1 MTRLMLLDSNGLI
14 YRGYHALPPLT
25 TSKGELVNAVFGFCS
40 ILLRGIQ
47 DLQPEYVAA
56 CFDLPGPTFRH
67 EQFAEYKATRAP
79 MPDDLRSQ
87 FPKVREVVAALR
99 IPVYEMAGFEADDVI
114 GTITRDLD
122 ARGLDTTV
130 VTGDLD
136 MLQIVTDHT
145 RLMTTRQGVDSTIY
159 YDPAKIWERYEL
171 RPDQMIDYKALKGD
185 PTDNIPGIPG
195 VGEKTAAKLV
205 GQFGSIEGIYERLA
219 EVKPDKLRE
228 KLVEAREQVFASREL
243 SRIVRDLP
251 IEFDLEA
258 ARLSDYDRA
267 EVVRLF
273 REFEFRTLIDRL
285 PPLTGESAMDA
296 AEAMRS
302 VAGTVA
308 AARVAGAPGGAVGGV
323 AGAGAASGA
332 APSSAGAWTRRPG
345 SSSRSLLGE
354 GDGLQL
360 TMDFESTGLAEPD
373 PGLTPAASR
382 PRPAGAAGPVDLAAA
397 LRAAVADPALLDR
410 FEATDE
416 DAADAT
422 AWLAGREE
430 IGAALLMDDP
440 RPMRGMPQALS
451 LAGGDG
457 RVLVAEGHDA
467 VGRLGDI
474 LLRSGARVVGHETKP
489 LVVANIAG
497 GATQPLPVAFDT
509 QIAAYL
515 LNASLRSQT
524 IADVAHERLDITLPP
539 AADVP
544 PAVRIGLDALAA
556 LAVRE
561 PLEKAL
567 VEAGLDRLFREIELP
582 LIPVLAEME
591 AAGVAIDREALAL
604 LDTEFSHEMA
614 RLESEIY
621 LDVGHDFNLGS
632 PKQLEQILFYEL
644 NLPKGKRT
652 KTGYSTDASVL
663 EELKPAHPMIAK
675 LLDWRLYSKLRST
688 YIEALPL
695 LVSERDGRLH
705 TTFHQAVAATGR
717 LSSSDPNLQNIPIR
731 SDLGRRIRRAFVA
744 GSAEVTLLAADYSQI
759 ELRIIAHVSGDEHLR
774 DAFARGADIH
784 RETAARVLHKAPEDV
799 THDERSM
806 AKMVNFG
813 LAYGMSDFGLSS
825 RAGISRGE
833 AKEFIDN
840 YFATYSGISY
850 YMLHIKELARQQGFV
865 STLLGRRRSIPELR
879 IPALRS
885 AGERMAINMPIQGT
899 AADIVKIAMIRLP
912 GRLREAGLGARM
924 LLQVHD
930 ELVLEVPRGEVDA
943 TAPILRSTMEG
954 ALKLDV
960 PLTVDV
966 KVGDDWESMRPLT
979 REDEV
984 LAELGEAPAE
994 VIAG

>member
-1 MTRLMLLDSNGLI
+1 MHRLMLLDSNGLI

-47 DLQPEYVAA
+47 DLEPEYVAA

-67 EQFAEYKATRAP
+67 EQFAEYKATRTP

-87 FPKVREVVAALR
+87 FPLVRQVVAALR
-99 IPVYEMAGFEADDVI
+99 IPVYEMAGYEADDVI
-114 GTITRDLD
+114 GTITRDMD
-122 ARGLDTTV
+122 GRGVNTTI

-136 MLQIVTDHT
+136 MLQIVTETT
-145 RLMTTRQGVDSTIY
+145 RLMTTRQGVDSTVY
-159 YDPAKIWERYEL
+159 YTPEKIWERFEL

-205 GQFGSIEGIYERLA
+205 GQFGSLEGIYARLD
-219 EVKPDKLRE
+219 EVKPEKLRD
-228 KLVEAREQVFASREL
+228 KLVEARVQVFASREL

-251 IEFDLEA
+251 VELDLEA

-285 PPLTGESAMDA
+285 PPLTGESAGEAVA
-296 AEAMRS
+296 ALRS
-302 VAGTVA
+302 VAGSVA
-308 AARVAGAPGGAVGGV
+308 AARVPGE
-323 AGAGAASGA
+323 
-332 APSSAGAWTRRPG
+332 PPRPPRPG
-345 SSSRSLLGE
+345 REGRSLVRGGE
-354 GDGLQL
+354 GLQL
-360 TMDFESTGLAEPD
+360 SMDFGSAGMGETAAEPE
-373 PGLTPAASR
+373 PRAPRTTAPAE
-382 PRPAGAAGPVDLAAA
+382 PVDPATA
-397 LRAAVADPALLDR
+397 LRAAVADPTLLER

-416 DAADAT
+416 DATGAAT
-422 AWLAGREE
+422 WLAGQSEV
-430 IGAALLMDDP
+430 GVALLMDDP
-440 RPMRGMPQALS
+440 RPMRGMPQAFAV
-451 LAGGDG
+451 AGGDG
-457 RVLVAEGHDA
+457 RVLVAEGHAA
-467 VGRLGDI
+467 VGLLGD
-474 LLRSGARVVGHETKP
+474 LLLKSGVQVVGHETKP
-489 LVVANIAG
+489 IVVANIAG
-497 GATQPLPVAFDT
+497 GATMPLAVAFDT

-524 IADVAHERLDITLPP
+524 IADVAHERLDVTLPP
-539 AADVP
+539 AGDVP
-544 PAVRIGLDALAA
+544 AAVRVGLDALAA
-556 LAVRE
+556 LAARE

-567 VEAGLDRLFREIELP
+567 AEVGLDRLFREIELP

-591 AAGVAIDREALAL
+591 AAGVAIDREALAA
-604 LDTEFSHEMA
+604 LDVEFGAEMA
-614 RLESEIY
+614 RLEAEIY

-663 EELKPAHPMIAK
+663 EELKPAHPMIGK

-695 LVSERDGRLH
+695 LVSDRDGRLH

-731 SDLGRRIRRAFVA
+731 SALGRRIRRAFVA
-744 GSAEVTLLAADYSQI
+744 GGPDVTLLAADYSQI

-784 RETAARVLHKAPEDV
+784 RETAALVLHKAPADV
-799 THDERSM
+799 NNDERSM

-825 RAGISRGE
+825 RAGISRAE
-833 AKEFIDN
+833 AKAFIDN

-850 YMLHIKELARQQGFV
+850 YMIQIKDLARQQGWV
-865 STLLGRRRSIPELR
+865 STLLGRRRSIPELHMSN
-879 IPALRS
+879 PALRG

-899 AADIVKIAMIRLP
+899 AADIIKIAMIRLP
-912 GRLREAGLGARM
+912 ERLRAAGLRARV

-930 ELVLEVPRGEVDA
+930 ELVLEVPRGEVHA
-943 TAPILRSTMEG
+943 VVPIVRSTMEG

-960 PLTVDV
+960 PLTVDI

-979 REDEV
+979 REDAV
-984 LAELGEAPAE
+984 LAELSEVPAE
-994 VIAG
+994 IVAG